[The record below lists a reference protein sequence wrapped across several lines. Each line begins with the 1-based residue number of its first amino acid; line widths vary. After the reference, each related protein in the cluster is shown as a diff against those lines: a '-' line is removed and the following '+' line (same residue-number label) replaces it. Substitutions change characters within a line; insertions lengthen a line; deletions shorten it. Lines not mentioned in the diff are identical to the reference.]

1 MLVPPMPAL
10 KASEQ
15 DDDVRV
21 VGSLFHSRSV
31 FRKEWKRAGWFTLFG
46 KIAVHLLFLGRWVG
60 RSD

>member
-1 MLVPPMPAL
+1 LSLYQRVARRLVLVPPMPAL

-31 FRKEWKRAGWFTLFG
+31 FGKKEWKSAGW
-46 KIAVHLLFLGRWVG
+46 
-60 RSD
+60 RSIQ

>member
-1 MLVPPMPAL
+1 LLYQRVARRLVLVLPMPAL

-31 FRKEWKRAGWFTLFG
+31 FGKEWRRAGWFALC
-46 KIAVHLLFLGRWVG
+46 
-60 RSD
+60 